1 MSPGARIAC
10 YCALGVAALGLAA
23 CGNPDMTDLE
33 DYASQVRMRRPPPI
47 APLPDYALIEG
58 FPYDP
63 AQRRDPFVMD
73 KETAAITAPE
83 TADPGGMAPDPH
95 RPRENLERFALDSLL
110 MQGILQQ
117 DGGIWGLV
125 FAREDKTLHRV
136 AVGNYLGQNHG
147 RVIRITEQRIDL
159 IELIQDGGGRWME
172 REASLALIQDG
183 KRGK

>member
-1 MSPGARIAC
+1 MSPGVRMAW
-10 YCALGVAALGLAA
+10 YFALGLAALGLAA
-23 CGNPDMTDLE
+23 CGDPDLTDLE
-33 DYASQVRMRRPPPI
+33 DYTNQIRLRRPPPI
-47 APLPDYALIEG
+47 APLPEYALVEG
-58 FPYDP
+58 FPYEP
-63 AQRRDPFVMD
+63 GQRRDPFLMD
-73 KETAAITAPE
+73 KETAAISTPE
-83 TADPGGMAPDPH
+83 TPDPGGIAPDPH

-159 IELIQDGGGRWME
+159 IELIQDGAGRWME

>member
-1 MSPGARIAC
+1 MSPGARMG
-10 YCALGVAALGLAA
+10 LHSVLSVAALGLAS
-23 CGNPDMTDLE
+23 CGNPDLTDLE
-33 DYASQVRMRRPPPI
+33 DYANQILLRRPPPI
-47 APLPDYALIEG
+47 APLPDYVLVDG

-63 AQRRDPFVMD
+63 GQRRDPFLMD
-73 KETAAITAPE
+73 KETAAISTPE
-83 TADPGGMAPDPH
+83 PPDSGGMAPDPN

-125 FAREDKTLHRV
+125 LAREDKTLHRV

-159 IELIQDGGGRWME
+159 IELIQDGAGRWME
-172 REASLALIQDG
+172 REASLALTQDG
-183 KRGK
+183 KRVK